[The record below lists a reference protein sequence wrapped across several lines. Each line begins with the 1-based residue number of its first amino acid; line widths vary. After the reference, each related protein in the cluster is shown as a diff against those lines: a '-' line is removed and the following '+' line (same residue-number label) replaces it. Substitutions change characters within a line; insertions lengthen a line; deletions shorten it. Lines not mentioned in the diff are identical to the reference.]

1 MFLVTYEKRNGDLLY
16 RKRMSIP
23 GKIGSITSMGWK
35 IKDIKQEF
43 KGKYYSFCDYN
54 FQLRKYQVINHYK
67 IKVKRFFKRYST
79 TLALI
84 VMIPLYLIK

>member
-1 MFLVTYEKRNGDLLY
+1 MFLITYEKRNGELLY

-43 KGKYYSFCDYN
+43 KGKYYSFADYN
-54 FQLRKYQVINHYK
+54 FHLRKAQVINHYK
-67 IKVKRFFKRYST
+67 IKIKNYIKKYGT

-84 VMIPLYLIK
+84 ILVPLYFYK

>member
-1 MFLVTYEKRNGDLLY
+1 MFLITYEKRNGELLY

-43 KGKYYSFCDYN
+43 KGKYYSFADYS

-67 IKVKRFFKRYST
+67 MKFKHCLKKYGT